1 MIRTYICMGHILFGY
16 VILYIC
22 VHMYQM
28 QAVAE
33 PKPNPSTS
41 SEIRL
46 MPAYQTPVAWWTS
59 PRNIR
64 KGLLER
70 YDMYHVDIVVEKGC
84 LFIFVCFVHEGSSTS
99 TTSTVGSICCV
110 HSRYEDYTSRGL
122 DKVTPSTTPIARPVI
137 IHKVLLTH
145 PLSFAA
151 TSCLAH

>member
-1 MIRTYICMGHILFGY
+1 MCYKYVYICI
-16 VILYIC
+16 IC
-22 VHMYQM
+22 RPLP
-28 QAVAE
+28 E
-33 PKPNPSTS
+33 PKPNPSTR

-46 MPAYQTPVAWWTS
+46 MPAYRTPVPCWTS

-70 YDMYHVDIVVEKGC
+70 YVPCRYSSGGG
-84 LFIFVCFVHEGSSTS
+84 LSIFFCFVHEWSSTS
-99 TTSTVGSICCV
+99 TTSTVGSIYLLPKLL
-110 HSRYEDYTSRGL
+110 YEDYTSRGL

-137 IHKVLLTH
+137 IHKVLLPH